1 MPVPDAAALRD
12 PLFDNIDWALPF
24 IAAAVLCVGVRIVDD
39 TASVII
45 VTSLIIACARAR
57 LGEQDSPKA
66 TSYHRRFGIGVAIF
80 LLIFMG

>member
-12 PLFDNIDWALPF
+12 LRFDNIDLALSF

-45 VTSLIIACARAR
+45 VTSLIIVCARAR
-57 LGEQDSPKA
+57 VGEHDSPKA
-66 TSYHRRFGIGVAIF
+66 TSYHQRFGIGVAIF